1 MRGGPGAAAPSP
13 HRSVTF
19 NHPTTTAAGT
29 TTATT
34 TTGVKDLER
43 RVREAEERKNEAEK
57 AVKEAEAA
65 AAVGKKDESKVVAI
79 TA

>member
-1 MRGGPGAAAPSP
+1 MVNVPTPEAGSIRGAGAAGPSP

-19 NHPTTTAAGT
+19 NQPTPSK
-29 TTATT
+29 
-34 TTGVKDLER
+34 KDLER
-43 RVREAEERKNEAEK
+43 RVREVEERKNEAVK
-57 AVKEAEAA
+57 AVQEAEAAA

>member
-1 MRGGPGAAAPSP
+1 MRGGPGAVSASP

-19 NHPTTTAAGT
+19 NHPTTTKA
-29 TTATT
+29 
-34 TTGVKDLER
+34 GVKDLER

-65 AAVGKKDESKVVAI
+65 AAAVEKKDESKVVAI

>member
-1 MRGGPGAAAPSP
+1 MGPGSAVGASP

-19 NHPTTTAAGT
+19 NHPAGATAEKV
-29 TTATT
+29 
-34 TTGVKDLER
+34 GVKELER

-65 AAVGKKDESKVVAI
+65 ASKKDESKVVAI